1 MTTADAPGTDGH
13 GPKPEQRV
21 RLKDVAARLGLS
33 PATVSLVM
41 NRSPAAK
48 GIPPE
53 TQERVRAAAE
63 ELGYR
68 PNFIARSLRRQ
79 RTFAVGVLLP
89 EISEGYAAGVLGGI
103 EDELLREGYFYLVAG
118 HHSKPD
124 LFEDYLELLTERAV
138 EGLILVNTPI
148 DRSPPLP
155 AVVVAGHRELAGV
168 TNVVLDH
175 QAAARLAL
183 GRLTALGHRR
193 IAFFKGHRH
202 SADTEPRW
210 RAIVAAAADL
220 GIEIDPRLTL
230 RLSGGPEGE
239 QFSPEEG
246 YREGHAF
253 GRKLLAVG
261 APFTALFAF
270 NDVSAIGAMRALVE
284 AGLRIPEDVSV
295 VGFDDI
301 LSAAFQTPS
310 LTTVRQPLHEMG
322 QRAAAE
328 LLRKLGRP
336 GEGSPAAITIEPT
349 LVVRDSTGP
358 AADLGRETGRG
369 GCSPPSPALRP
380 SPGRRR

>member
-1 MTTADAPGTDGH
+1 MSSTRGRNPGSPE
-13 GPKPEQRV
+13 PKPERRV
-21 RLKDVAARLGLS
+21 RLKDLAAHLGLS
-33 PATVSLVM
+33 PTTVSLVM

-53 TQERVRAAAE
+53 THERVRAAAE

-79 RTFAVGVLLP
+79 RTFAAGVLLP

-103 EDELLREGYFYLVAG
+103 EDQLLQEGYFYLVAG

-124 LFEDYLELLTERAV
+124 LFHDYLQLLTERSV

-148 DRSPPLP
+148 DQSLSLP
-155 AVVVAGHRELAGV
+155 SVAVAGHRELAGV

-175 QAAARLAL
+175 EAAARLAL
-183 GRLTALGHRR
+183 RHLADLGHRR
-193 IAFFKGHRH
+193 IAFFKGHTH
-202 SADTEPRW
+202 SADTEVRW
-210 RAIVAAAADL
+210 QAIVGAAAEL
-220 GIEIDPRLTL
+220 GLAIDPRLTL
-230 RLSGGPEGE
+230 QLSGGPEGG

-246 YREGHAF
+246 YREGHVF
-253 GRKLLAVG
+253 GQKLLAAG

-270 NDVSAIGAMRALVE
+270 NDISAIGAMRAVVE
-284 AGLRIPEDVSV
+284 SGLRIPDDVSV

-322 QRAAAE
+322 RRAAAE
-328 LLRKLGRP
+328 LLRKLGAP
-336 GEGSPAAITIEPT
+336 GDDASAAITIKPT
-349 LVVRDSTGP
+349 LVKRNSTGP
-358 AADLGRETGRG
+358 A
-369 GCSPPSPALRP
+369 
-380 SPGRRR
+380 PGDD